1 MIINSSKDVVSVLI
15 GLIIGMIIAF
25 IYDIF
30 KSFRKVLNSKKIV
43 ICFQDIIYSLLI
55 SIITFL
61 ILFVYEYGQMR
72 WFVLLSQL
80 LGFIFYRVYISLY
93 VIKTITSTLKFLK
106 TKLISPILKISKL
119 FSNCLNLYL
128 DKIFYKISK
137 KFLKHN

>member
-1 MIINSSKDVVSVLI
+1 MIINSSKDVISVLI

-80 LGFIFYRVYISLY
+80 LGFIFYRVYISLF

-106 TKLISPILKISKL
+106 TKLISPILKILKL